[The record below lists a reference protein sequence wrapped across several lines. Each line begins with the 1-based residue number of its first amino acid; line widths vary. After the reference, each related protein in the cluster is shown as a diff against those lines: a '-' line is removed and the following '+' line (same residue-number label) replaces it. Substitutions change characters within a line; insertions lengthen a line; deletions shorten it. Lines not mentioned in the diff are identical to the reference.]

1 MKLGTTKAPR
11 RMAVIATAALAI
23 SFSLAADA
31 KLARTGSPSVSFTAV
46 GPAGLKIVGTTS
58 DLDVADDATSVTI
71 TVPLANLTTGI
82 ALRDRHMREKYLQ
95 VQTYPNATLKVDR
108 ASVKFPP
115 AGAEASGDAQGTM
128 AIHGKTHPVSFH
140 YTAKHEGAGYAVAGS
155 VHLDIKDY
163 GIDVPSYLG
172 VTVKPDI
179 DVTVRFVASDT

>member
-1 MKLGTTKAPR
+1 MKLGTSSTLF
-11 RMAVIATAALAI
+11 VIAVATLA
-23 SFSLAADA
+23 FPLAADA

-58 DLDVADDATSVTI
+58 DLDVVDDASSVTI

-95 VQTYPNATLKVDR
+95 VQNYPNATLKVDR
-108 ASVKFPP
+108 ASVKFPAP
-115 AGAEASGDAQGTM
+115 GAESSGDAQGTM

-140 YTAKHEGAGYAVAGS
+140 YTAKKEGAGYAVSGS
-155 VHLDIKDY
+155 VHLDMKDY

-172 VTVKPDI
+172 VTVKPDV
-179 DVTVRFVASDT
+179 DVAVRFVANES